1 MSYLILAI
9 LENIL
14 GCSTYNKGIDDYTK
28 EKFLNM
34 QLENLVPM
42 INIEKN
48 DKQTDD
54 KYQKKLM
61 MTNNLMKE
69 IR

>member
-1 MSYLILAI
+1 MD
-9 LENIL
+9 NIL
-14 GCSTYNKGIDDYTK
+14 GYSTYNKGIDDYTK

-34 QLENLVPM
+34 QLENLLPM
-42 INIEKN
+42 RNIDKN

-54 KYQKKLM
+54 RYQKKLM
-61 MTNNLMKE
+61 MTNNLIKE